1 VGGDPAGC
9 GAGAAR
15 RPRSGRLTMSTLA
28 TVRHYA
34 RIYRRLQAQYIKSRL
49 QYRAD
54 FVVASLG
61 MVVTAVVT
69 IVLFWV
75 LFRSVPDIAGWTFDE
90 LLFIYGFY
98 LLAISPM
105 QVLFDAMWSLRMDV
119 TEGAFIKYYF
129 RPLNMLFYYVSERF
143 DLKGISQVVIGV
155 AVLVTASARLDLE
168 WSVISVL
175 LLIAVLIGAAL
186 VQIGVM
192 VTAASMAFW
201 MTDSW
206 PVLSFAWR
214 LREFAPYPITIMSGF
229 MRILLT
235 YVLPVAFIAF
245 YPASVFV
252 RRGEVPRQAAI
263 APLVGIAA
271 FAIAYQVWR
280 AGTRRWS
287 GTGS

>member
-1 VGGDPAGC
+1 
-9 GAGAAR
+9 
-15 RPRSGRLTMSTLA
+15 
-28 TVRHYA
+28 
-34 RIYRRLQAQYIKSRL
+34 
-49 QYRAD
+49 
-54 FVVASLG
+54 
-61 MVVTAVVT
+61 
-69 IVLFWV
+69 
-75 LFRSVPDIAGWTFDE
+75 
-90 LLFIYGFY
+90 
-98 LLAISPM
+98 
-105 QVLFDAMWSLRMDV
+105 MDV

-168 WSVISVL
+168 RSVISVL
-175 LLIAVLIGAAL
+175 LLIAVLIGAAP
-186 VQIGVM
+186 VQVGVR

-271 FAIAYQVWR
+271 FAIAYQ
-280 AGTRRWS
+280 
-287 GTGS
+287 

>member
-1 VGGDPAGC
+1 MAGPAM
-9 GAGAAR
+9 
-15 RPRSGRLTMSTLA
+15 LH
-28 TVRHYA
+28 HYA

-61 MVVTAVVT
+61 MVVTTVVT

-129 RPLNMLFYYVSERF
+129 RPLNMMFYYVSERF
-143 DLKGISQVVIGV
+143 DLKGISQVAIGV
-155 AVLVTASARLDLE
+155 VVLVSASARLDLE
-168 WSVISVL
+168 WDVVSVL
-175 LLIAVLIGAAL
+175 LLVGVLIGASL
-186 VQIGVM
+186 VQIGII

-245 YPASVFV
+245 YPASTFV
-252 RRGEVPRQAAI
+252 RSGDVPWQAAI
-263 APLVGIAA
+263 APLVGVAA
-271 FAIAYQVWR
+271 FLGSYRVWR
-280 AGTRRWS
+280 AGTDRWS

>member
-1 VGGDPAGC
+1 
-9 GAGAAR
+9 
-15 RPRSGRLTMSTLA
+15 MSTLA